1 MVELWADVMAGVI
14 ALGFL
19 GIVAAVRACSKDGGP
34 PFVTFSFS
42 ICGRRFRCPIVLLTQ
57 AFGGE

>member
-42 ICGRRFRCPIVLLTQ
+42 ICGRAASAARSCC
-57 AFGGE
+57 